1 MKNIYR
7 NSSPPSGAVFLNFKT
22 SKDRMPDAQDVPTL
36 VKADVMA
43 ALLKNEENPRYFV
56 EAVDYPVKATGGIY
70 TERFFESFLDR
81 MKVHPFGGN
90 KLLNH
95 PFPERNDFYTVGG
108 KIEKSGSGESGTVYF
123 KIFVPSMGYETTNS
137 GFIRDLEAKNV
148 HFSLCTQ
155 PEFELKQNEKTKEME
170 RHFIKSIGMERNDAV
185 PYEGGAMAQQVNSK
199 DYDYEQARSLIE
211 HGQID
216 YKSKSDG
223 DSIIQNG
230 QVTYSALRRLA
241 AGTDSRTPELAELV
255 SLADK
260 QRNRRKTMD
269 DENKVITKDEAIKAL
284 AGLFMNGLVTVEDI
298 AKGIGPKATVF
309 LRNEQDEADK
319 ALANSVRK
327 LLGDKPL
334 EELDRLVN
342 TKAENERFLVQ
353 NAVRAQVG
361 PEKLKNAKGE
371 ETGNP
376 AYEYA
381 MKMCNGKAGT
391 ELKNALEGLK
401 TDNIMLRLL
410 GEQADHGSEFNRIE
424 DGGSVKNSAGAAAA
438 LEV

>member
-1 MKNIYR
+1 MKDIFK
-7 NSSPPSGAVFLNFKT
+7 NSSPPPGVVFLNFKT
-22 SKDRMPDAQDVPTL
+22 SKDRMPDAQDIPTL
-36 VKADVMA
+36 VKAEVMT

-56 EAVDYPVKATGGIY
+56 EAIDYPVKGTGGIY

-81 MKVHPFGGN
+81 MKAHPFGGN

-95 PFPERNDFYTVGG
+95 PYPEKNDFYTVGG
-108 KIEKSGSGESGTVYF
+108 KIEKSGGGESGTVYF
-123 KIFVPSMGYETTNS
+123 KILVPSMGYETTNS

-148 HFSLCTQ
+148 HFSLCTL
-155 PEFELKQNEKTKEME
+155 PEYELKQNEKTKEME
-170 RHFIKSIGMERNDAV
+170 RYFIKSIGRERNDAV
-185 PYEGGAMAQQVNSK
+185 PFEGGAMAQQVNSK
-199 DYDYEQARSLIE
+199 DYDYEQAKSLIE
-211 HGQID
+211 KGQVD

-223 DSIIQNG
+223 DEIIQNG

-241 AGTDSRTPELAELV
+241 AGADSRTPELAELV

-269 DENKVITKDEAIKAL
+269 DENKVVTKEDAIKIL
-284 AGLFMNGLVTVEDI
+284 KGFFLNGLVSMEEI
-298 AKGIGPKATVF
+298 ANGIGSKAVVF
-309 LRNEQDEADK
+309 LRSEQDEANE

-327 LLGDKPL
+327 LLGGSPL
-334 EELDRLVN
+334 DELEKLIN
-342 TKAENERFLVQ
+342 TKTENERFLVQ

-361 PEKLKNAKGE
+361 PEKIRNARGE
-371 ETGNP
+371 EAGNP

-381 MKMCNGKAGT
+381 MKMCGGKAGA
-391 ELKNALEGLK
+391 ELKNALEALK

-410 GEQADHGSEFNRIE
+410 GEQADHGSEFNRLE
-424 DGGSVKNSAGAAAA
+424 DGGSAKNSAGAPAV